1 MKKLTQTELN
11 PLIEHI
17 VQLFHENGIKSEDL
31 PSAEPEG
38 TEWLRLRNLLAQIIE
53 MKANMETE
61 EKLKSFRK

>member
-38 TEWLRLRNLLAQIIE
+38 TE
-53 MKANMETE
+53 
-61 EKLKSFRK
+61 